1 MALIGWATQSRMDRQ
16 WGLLSRLSGH
26 FLDVVAGLPTLKIF
40 GRAKAQAE
48 SIRRITHDYRRAT
61 LRTLRIAF
69 LSSFAL
75 ELLATLS
82 VALVAVTIG
91 MRLVHGD
98 MDLYTGL
105 VILVLAPEAY
115 LPLRQVGAQYHAA
128 AEGLAAAEEVFAVL
142 ETPVPHTGTQAP
154 PAGALAFEGVTVRYP
169 GRDAP
174 AVREAT
180 FTVEPG
186 RPSPS
191 SAPAAAARPRC
202 SRRPWASSP
211 RPRAASPS
219 AGRTWRRSTGSSGTS
234 ASPGSPSARS
244 SSPAPS
250 RRTSGWPAPTPVRRR
265 SRGPSNRQ
273 GRGSSSPAFPQA
285 RRRSWG
291 RTAPGSPRASASGS
305 PWPGRSSPTGRSCSS
320 TSPPPRSTGRARK
333 PSSRRYAGS
342 PWAGRCSWWCTGP
355 RCSPWPTGWC
365 GSTR

>member
-1 MALIGWATQSRMDRQ
+1 
-16 WGLLSRLSGH
+16 
-26 FLDVVAGLPTLKIF
+26 LPTLKIF

-142 ETPVPHTGTQAP
+142 ETPVPNTGTQAP
-154 PAGALAFEGVTVRYP
+154 SAGALAFEGVTVRYP

-174 AVREAT
+174 AVREAA
-180 FTVEPG
+180 FTVDPG
-186 RPSPS
+186 ETVALVGPSGCGKTTLLQAALGFV
-191 SAPAAAARPRC
+191 APAE
-202 SRRPWASSP
+202 
-211 RPRAASPS
+211 
-219 AGRTWRRSTGSSGTS
+219 GRVTVGGTDL
-234 ASPGSPSARS
+234 AEVDREQWHQ
-244 SSPAPS
+244 
-250 RRTSGWPAPTPVRRR
+250 R
-265 SRGPSNRQ
+265 
-273 GRGSSSPAFPQA
+273 
-285 RRRSWG
+285 
-291 RTAPGSPRASASGS
+291 
-305 PWPGRSSPTGRSCSS
+305 
-320 TSPPPRSTGRARK
+320 
-333 PSSRRYAGS
+333 
-342 PWAGRCSWWCTGP
+342 
-355 RCSPWPTGWC
+355 
-365 GSTR
+365 